1 MVKKITN
8 IGRAECR
15 FLSEELLTAIQ
26 QTVNKHGL
34 TASYD
39 TGRYGGHTA
48 TLSFKLDVPAL
59 SEKVAGED
67 AKLLGANFS
76 VGYVFKSNGDEF
88 KVTDFKLRRPK
99 YPVSAQNMS
108 NGKNYKFTVE
118 AINRTNLVN
127 QSREMQK
134 EENNG

>member
-1 MVKKITN
+1 MVKKIAN

-26 QTVNKHGL
+26 RTVNKHGL

-59 SEKVAGED
+59 SEKVASED

-88 KVTDFKLRRPK
+88 KVTDFKLRRRK

-118 AINRTNLVN
+118 AINRHVEITDLFNK
-127 QSREMQK
+127 S